1 MRRKSWGSAF
11 VRYEISCESIEK
23 VSDPVRLPEDHKRG
37 KNCRPAN
44 LFGGGKGQTES
55 HRRGERKPMGV
66 AEGRA
71 HGHRLSTQAGIM
83 VAMTTSSRWKGA
95 EEHDDL

>member
-23 VSDPVRLPEDHKRG
+23 VSDPVRSPEGHKSG

-44 LFGGGKGQTES
+44 LFGGGKGQTEG
-55 HRRGERKPMGV
+55 HRRGERKPIDV
-66 AEGRA
+66 ARGRA
-71 HGHRLSTQAGIM
+71 HGYHSGTRAGIM
-83 VAMTTSSRWKGA
+83 VAMMACRGWKGV
-95 EEHDDL
+95 

>member
-23 VSDPVRLPEDHKRG
+23 VSDPVRSPEGHKSG

-44 LFGGGKGQTES
+44 IFGGGKGQTKG
-55 HRRGERKPMGV
+55 HRRGVRKPMGV
-66 AEGRA
+66 AGGRA
-71 HGHRLSTQAGIM
+71 PGYHSGIRAGTM
-83 VAMTTSSRWKGA
+83 VAMIPCRGWKGV
-95 EEHDDL
+95 